1 MPHKPKRS
9 LRQHIVFSHIL
20 VSLLLIAITVVAA
33 NAYLNRQFT
42 HYLRANVE
50 ERNNRIMQQLQ
61 GVYKSS
67 HSWTDVAYAAFLL
80 AISNDVRIVM
90 NTPEG
95 HLVFDTLDLNNIYRW
110 GVTDNLRR
118 YLRYPPGASLRDN
131 PLKAYNFTVDGTRV
145 GTLRIS
151 VPIVYDALTQIDRAF
166 RSSVFSGSLVAAG
179 VALLVGA
186 VFGLITA
193 GWITKPLEHLTQV
206 TRRFS
211 LGNLTERVNIKRT
224 DEIGVL
230 ARSFNAMADQLQKQ
244 EHQRRQLTADIFHEV
259 NTPLTAARSL
269 VEAMEDGVL
278 PATIENLNIVSQE
291 LEYLGNLV
299 SDVRALSIAES
310 GKLHLT
316 LEDIDLRDILSSQ
329 GQRWRQAFADKNL
342 HFSLEVPQTPLVVR
356 ADSQALFQITSNLIS
371 NGLKYTPAGEEV
383 RVTLECE
390 GQWAKIV
397 VADTG
402 PGIPEEE
409 LPHIFGRFY
418 RGTQADAQD
427 TPGSGVG
434 LAITRELVEAHNGS
448 ITVNST
454 LGQGTQFVVRLP
466 ILQEEG

>member
-1 MPHKPKRS
+1 M
-9 LRQHIVFSHIL
+9 
-20 VSLLLIAITVVAA
+20 
-33 NAYLNRQFT
+33 
-42 HYLRANVE
+42 
-50 ERNNRIMQQLQ
+50 
-61 GVYKSS
+61 
-67 HSWTDVAYAAFLL
+67 
-80 AISNDVRIVM
+80 
-90 NTPEG
+90 
-95 HLVFDTLDLNNIYRW
+95 
-110 GVTDNLRR
+110 
-118 YLRYPPGASLRDN
+118 
-131 PLKAYNFTVDGTRV
+131 
-145 GTLRIS
+145 
-151 VPIVYDALTQIDRAF
+151 
-166 RSSVFSGSLVAAG
+166 AAG

-193 GWITKPLEHLTQV
+193 GWITKPLEYLTQV

-342 HFSLEVPQTPLVVR
+342 HFSLEVPP
-356 ADSQALFQITSNLIS
+356 DS
-371 NGLKYTPAGEEV
+371 
-383 RVTLECE
+383 
-390 GQWAKIV
+390 
-397 VADTG
+397 
-402 PGIPEEE
+402 PG
-409 LPHIFGRFY
+409 GK
-418 RGTQADAQD
+418 
-427 TPGSGVG
+427 S
-434 LAITRELVEAHNGS
+434 
-448 ITVNST
+448 
-454 LGQGTQFVVRLP
+454 
-466 ILQEEG
+466 